1 MNAWLRR
8 GAVVAVV
15 GAVAVGAALWIK
27 TRIDARR
34 AAATVTAAPA
44 VVPALELGEPDV
56 VRVARVEL
64 ARSVDVAG
72 GLRAVDTALVKARVA
87 GEVVAVTVREGE
99 PVRKGQVLVRID
111 PTEYDWRVRQAEQ
124 TADAAR
130 AQLDIAR
137 RTLDN
142 NRALVTQGF
151 ISPTALDTSLAN
163 HAAAQ
168 ANLNAALAA
177 VEIARKARADA
188 TLVAPIDGVVSQRL
202 VQPGER
208 VPVDARL
215 LEIVDPTRIELEAAI
230 PPADAAA
237 LRVGAPAR
245 LRVDGLAEPVAAR
258 VARINPAAQAGSR
271 AVLAYL
277 ALPAQPGLRPG
288 LFARG
293 SVELDR
299 REVPAVPASA
309 LRIDQARP
317 YVVVVEGPPDA
328 ARAVHRAV
336 TPGAHGRVA
345 AREGAAQGGDDWV
358 ELVDGPAEGTLLLA
372 GTVGLVRDG
381 TPLKLTRPAAAPVAA
396 TRQP

>member
-1 MNAWLRR
+1 MSAWLRR
-8 GAVVAVV
+8 GAVAAVLI
-15 GAVAVGAALWIK
+15 AVAAGAALWVK
-27 TRIDARR
+27 SRVDARR
-34 AAATVTAAPA
+34 AAPAAPSVA
-44 VVPALELGEPDV
+44 TAVPALELGEPDV
-56 VRVARVEL
+56 VRVTRVEL

-72 GLRAVDTALVKARVA
+72 GLRAVDSAFVKARVA
-87 GEVVAVTVREGE
+87 GEVIAVTVREGE
-99 PVRKGQVLVRID
+99 PVRRGQVLVRID

-137 RTLDN
+137 RTLEN

-151 ISPTALDTSLAN
+151 ISATALDTSLAN
-163 HAAAQ
+163 HASAQ

-188 TLVAPIDGVVSQRL
+188 TLVAPIGGVVSQRL

-215 LEIVDPTRIELEAAI
+215 LEIVDPERIELEAAI
-230 PPADAAA
+230 PPADAAS

-245 LRVDGLAEPVAAR
+245 LRVDGIAEPVAAR
-258 VARINPAAQAGSR
+258 VARINPSAQPGSR

-293 SVELDR
+293 SVELER
-299 REVPAVPASA
+299 RELPAVPASA
-309 LRIDQARP
+309 VRIDQARP
-317 YVVVVEGPPDA
+317 YVVAVEGPADA
-328 ARAVHRAV
+328 ARAVHRTV
-336 TPGAHGRVA
+336 TTGAQGRVA
-345 AREGAAQGGDDWV
+345 TRDGGEDWI

-372 GTVGLVRDG
+372 GTVGIVRDG
-381 TPLKLTRPAAAPVAA
+381 TPLKLTRPIAAPLAA

>member
-1 MNAWLRR
+1 MSAWLRR
-8 GAVVAVV
+8 GAVAAVLIAVV
-15 GAVAVGAALWIK
+15 AGAALWVK
-27 TRIDARR
+27 TRVDARR
-34 AAATVTAAPA
+34 AAATTPSVATVA
-44 VVPALELGEPDV
+44 PALELGEPDV
-56 VRVARVEL
+56 VRVVRVEL
-64 ARSVDVAG
+64 SRSVEVAG
-72 GLRAVDTALVKARVA
+72 GLRAVDSAFVKARVA

-130 AQLDIAR
+130 AQLDVAR
-137 RTLDN
+137 RTLEN

-151 ISPTALDTSLAN
+151 ISATALDTSLAN

-168 ANLNAALAA
+168 ATLNAALAA

-188 TLVAPIDGVVSQRL
+188 TLVAPIGGVVSQRL

-215 LEIVDPTRIELEAAI
+215 LEIVDPDRIELEAAI
-230 PPADAAA
+230 PPADAAS
-237 LRVGAPAR
+237 LRAGAPAR
-245 LRVDGLAEPVAAR
+245 LRVDGIAEPVAAR
-258 VARINPAAQAGSR
+258 VARNNPSAQPGSR

-317 YVVVVEGPPDA
+317 YVVAVDGPSDA
-328 ARAVHRAV
+328 ARAVHRTV
-336 TPGAHGRVA
+336 TTGTQGRVA
-345 AREGAAQGGDDWV
+345 TRDGGEDWV

>member
-1 MNAWLRR
+1 MSAWLRR
-8 GAVVAVV
+8 GAVAAVLI
-15 GAVAVGAALWIK
+15 AVAAGAALWVK
-27 TRIDARR
+27 SRVDARR
-34 AAATVTAAPA
+34 AAPAAPSVA
-44 VVPALELGEPDV
+44 TAVPALELGEPDV

-72 GLRAVDTALVKARVA
+72 GLRAVDSAFVKARVA
-87 GEVVAVTVREGE
+87 GEVIAVTVREGE

-124 TADAAR
+124 TAEAAR

-137 RTLDN
+137 RTLEN

-151 ISPTALDTSLAN
+151 ISATALDTSLAN
-163 HAAAQ
+163 HASAQ

-188 TLVAPIDGVVSQRL
+188 TLVAPIGGVVSQRL

-215 LEIVDPTRIELEAAI
+215 LEIVDPERIELEAAI
-230 PPADAAA
+230 PPADAAS

-245 LRVDGLAEPVAAR
+245 LRVDGIAEPVAAR
-258 VARINPAAQAGSR
+258 VARINPSAQPGSR

-293 SVELDR
+293 SVELER
-299 REVPAVPASA
+299 RELPAVPASA
-309 LRIDQARP
+309 VRIDQARP
-317 YVVVVEGPPDA
+317 YVVAVEGPADA
-328 ARAVHRAV
+328 ARAVHRTV
-336 TPGAHGRVA
+336 TTGVQGRVA
-345 AREGAAQGGDDWV
+345 TRDGGEDWI

-372 GTVGLVRDG
+372 GTVGIVRDG
-381 TPLKLTRPAAAPVAA
+381 TPLKLTRPIAAPVAA